1 MPISAFSAS
10 NRVRV
15 AGVVMV
21 LAQAAPIAIQAV
33 GNLRR
38 VEGPKLVTASGG
50 TSQSAGPDPKAWVF
64 LVIALLLCL
73 AAYGLVRMWRAAIV
87 VTYVLE
93 AIIVIVAAVHTVI
106 VASVVTLL
114 VGVLVIGLL
123 ASTRRRDRPAL
134 VVGP

>member
-1 MPISAFSAS
+1 MPGPI
-10 NRVRV
+10 R
-15 AGVVMV
+15 GVG
-21 LAQAAPIAIQAV
+21 LSCDRTAAV
-33 GNLRR
+33 
-38 VEGPKLVTASGG
+38 
-50 TSQSAGPDPKAWVF
+50 PD
-64 LVIALLLCL
+64 
-73 AAYGLVRMWRAAIV
+73 AYGLVRMWRATIV

-134 VVGP
+134 VVGL